1 MHNDKE
7 FNAIVWHT
15 RVLQLEILF
24 FCTVTFSYGE
34 QLLIFVKGKLVRL
47 LKAGQDC

>member
-7 FNAIVWHT
+7 FNAIVWPT

-24 FCTVTFSYGE
+24 FVLSLFPMENNC
-34 QLLIFVKGKLVRL
+34 
-47 LKAGQDC
+47 